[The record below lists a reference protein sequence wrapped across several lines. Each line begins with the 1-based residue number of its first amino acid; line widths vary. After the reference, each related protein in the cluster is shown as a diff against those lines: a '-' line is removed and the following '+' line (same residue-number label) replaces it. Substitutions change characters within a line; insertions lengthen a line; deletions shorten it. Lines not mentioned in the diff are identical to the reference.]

1 MSEMNDSTA
10 VRFVDVGPV
19 DALAAGR
26 MACLPAGS
34 ETVLLCNVNG
44 RFHAVAPM
52 CSHEDYPLCTG
63 ALQGETVKCALHGS
77 RFNLISGQP
86 MDEPADEPIRVYPVR
101 VEHGRVLVGL
111 G

>member
-1 MSEMNDSTA
+1 MSEINDSTA

-19 DALAAGR
+19 DGLAAGQ

-34 ETVLLCNVNG
+34 ETVLLCNVDG

-86 MDEPADEPIRVYPVR
+86 LDEPADEPIRVYPVR
-101 VEHGRVLVGL
+101 VEQGRVLVDIG
-111 G
+111 